1 MQKKTKNQKKNRLND
16 AAISPQLVRPSSA
29 SLQHLENSSSEQ
41 AIVSGPTSMVDFLS
55 EWYIMNLA
63 EHRECKET

>member
-16 AAISPQLVRPSSA
+16 AAISPQLVRPSST